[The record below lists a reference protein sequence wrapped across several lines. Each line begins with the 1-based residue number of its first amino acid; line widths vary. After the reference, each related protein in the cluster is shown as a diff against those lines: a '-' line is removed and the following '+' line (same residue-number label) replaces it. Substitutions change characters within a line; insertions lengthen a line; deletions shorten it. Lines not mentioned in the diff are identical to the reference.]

1 MSSGAGG
8 SGDGS
13 SEAFAGQLGLPDPG
27 SDVNAHDFQI
37 RQRQSG
43 MRTMIPVKIV
53 AVHGGG
59 VDKEPTVD
67 VQPLIKQM
75 DGSGKTQSHG
85 IVYGI
90 PASRNRAGNSAI
102 INDPRVGD
110 MGMMS
115 VADRDI
121 SSAKSSMQESNP
133 GSFRRHSLSDG
144 IYHGNLFNKEP
155 PKQYIHF
162 KDDGVDITDVN
173 KNMISTSKDGIS
185 LNGVVIDR
193 DGNVKAPGEMTAKSK
208 GGSSVTVSGH
218 KHPSTDKPTPGT

>member
-1 MSSGAGG
+1 MSGGAGG
-8 SGDGS
+8 SGDGG
-13 SEAFAGQLGLPDPG
+13 SEAFAGQLGLADAG

-43 MRTMIPVKIV
+43 MRTMIPVEVV

-67 VQPLIKQM
+67 IRVLVKQM

-85 IVYGI
+85 TIYNI
-90 PASRNRAGNSAI
+90 PASRTRAGNSAI
-102 INDPRVGD
+102 ICDPKVGD
-110 MGMMS
+110 KGMMS
-115 VADRDI
+115 IADRDI

-155 PKQYIHF
+155 PKQYVHF
-162 KDDGVDITDVN
+162 KDDGVDIVDVN
-173 KNMISTSKDGIS
+173 KNTISTSKDGIN
-185 LNGVVIDR
+185 LNGVVIDK
-193 DGNVKAPGEMTAKSK
+193 DGNLKAPGELTAKAK